1 VACIKSSVTRDSNS
15 GYVAT
20 VQLGIAA

>member
-1 VACIKSSVTRDSNS
+1 VACIKASVTLDSNS